1 MLKAVDDVRKETPPR
16 VWGRHKFFPAIPLGF
31 RNTPTHVGKTVIRIR
46 HMALAQKHPH
56 ACGEDT
62 PTWTMLLITL
72 ETPPRMWGRHRHR
85 LSWWRFNWGE
95 CLRAINRYRLRCCVR
110 GICWFR
116 LLYSDSGR
124 FERPTTDGIFRCV
137 LYRWS
142 SVLRAGRF

>member
-72 ETPPRMWGRHRHR
+72 ETPPRMWGRH
-85 LSWWRFNWGE
+85 NDN
-95 CLRAINRYRLRCCVR
+95 AISIFDVGNT
-110 GICWFR
+110 
-116 LLYSDSGR
+116 
-124 FERPTTDGIFRCV
+124 PTHVGKTTPPLGQFCPE
-137 LYRWS
+137 
-142 SVLRAGRF
+142 